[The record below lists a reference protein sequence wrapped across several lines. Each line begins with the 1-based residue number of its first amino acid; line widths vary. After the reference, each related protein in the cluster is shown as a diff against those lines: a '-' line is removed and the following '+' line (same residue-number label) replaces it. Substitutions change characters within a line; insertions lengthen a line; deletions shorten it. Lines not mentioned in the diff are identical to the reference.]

1 MKSLCFIS
9 LQCYIQTHLSGL
21 FWNATNLTSEAFLRE
36 GFRRAFQEAIKN
48 KDLTKYKDNY
58 AAIGLINAKDV
69 NDKFWAGVSGLRHSS
84 ISYWLRDHYYARDYV
99 LIYIYY
105 KDSKDTKY
113 NGQKTKKQVLI
124 EDLKKGFMPV
134 DPQPK

>member
-1 MKSLCFIS
+1 M
-9 LQCYIQTHLSGL
+9 
-21 FWNATNLTSEAFLRE
+21 
-36 GFRRAFQEAIKN
+36 AFQKAIQD
-48 KDLTKYKDNY
+48 KDLKKYKDNY
-58 AAIGLINAKDV
+58 SAVGLVGEKVV
-69 NDKFWAGVSGLRHSS
+69 NPEFWAGVSRLRHSS
-84 ISYWLRDHYYARDYV
+84 TSYWLKDSYYARDYV